1 MKLTCT
7 TIIDGTTIDGTKLKN
22 NYTTS
27 LSWLCTRG
35 TLYHRYTYGTCDMC
49 TRGTHVYLNT
59 FHFQLSTFKNLF
71 L

>member
-7 TIIDGTTIDGTKLKN
+7 TSMVLSKKIIYY
-22 NYTTS
+22 YTTP

-49 TRGTHVYLNT
+49 TRGTHVYYVLT
-59 FHFQLSTFKNLF
+59 EIPFRLSAFSFQLPW
-71 L
+71 